1 MSKLMQEL
9 GINHYSTHSDLKA
22 SILERLNR
30 TIKNNMYQRF
40 TALGHYKWVNL
51 LPSLM
56 KKYNHTRHRTI
67 GTSPAKVN
75 VKAVRA
81 YMQSRLKVKLKKP
94 RFAVGDK
101 VRISKVK

>member
-22 SILERLNR
+22 SIVERLNR

-56 KKYNHTRHRTI
+56 KKYNNTQLRSI
-67 GTSPAKVN
+67 GTTPAKANHN

-81 YMQSRLKVKLKKP
+81 FMQSHLKANLKKP
-94 RFAVGDK
+94 RFAV
-101 VRISKVK
+101 R